1 MKPPVIEKRSLLYD
15 RRELLSYLRIKGE
28 PDDRTAALIDR
39 ATREIYDAMA
49 ITLLF
54 RVFRLTESLSSKT
67 VAARCTGC
75 DRVIAFTVSI
85 GAECDR
91 IIRRAEAI
99 SAAYGTVADAV
110 AGAFA
115 EAAAEAVERELMLRY
130 PQGLRSRISPGY
142 GDFPL
147 AAQADIFRALEC
159 EKHGIRLLPSM
170 LTLPMKTVTAVI
182 GIEKG
187 MNDE

>member
-1 MKPPVIEKRSLLYD
+1 MRPPVIEKQSLRYD

-28 PDDRTAALIDR
+28 PDAATEALINR
-39 ATREIYDAMA
+39 ATREIRDAMA

-54 RVFRLTESLSSKT
+54 GIFRLPDRFSSKT
-67 VAARCTGC
+67 VSARCTGC
-75 DRVIAFTVSI
+75 DRAAVFMVSI

-91 IIRRAEAI
+91 VVRRASAI
-99 SAAYGTVADAV
+99 SAAYGAVADAV

-115 EAAAEAVERELMLRY
+115 EAAAEAVETALIHRY
-130 PQGLRSRISPGY
+130 PSGLRSRISPGY

-147 AAQADIFRALEC
+147 VAQAEIFRALAS

>member
-1 MKPPVIEKRSLLYD
+1 MIEKQSLVYD

-28 PDDRTAALIDR
+28 PDAATATLIDR
-39 ATREIYDAMA
+39 ATREIYDAIA

-54 RVFRLTESLSSKT
+54 RVFRMKDGVSSKT

-75 DRVIAFTVSI
+75 DRVAAFTVSI

-91 IIRRAEAI
+91 VVRRAGAV

-110 AGAFA
+110 ASAFA
-115 EAAAEAVERELMLRY
+115 EAAAEAVEKELMRRY
-130 PQGLRSRISPGY
+130 PQGLRPRISPGY

-147 AAQADIFRALEC
+147 TAQADIFRALAC
-159 EKHGIRLLPSM
+159 EKQGIRLLPSM

-187 MNDE
+187 MNYE